1 MGLETIANIL
11 FSKIYHKE
19 KNTREQKSQVAT
31 LFIKKKKNQW
41 KYHNNYNHNSSSHL
55 LSRIFVHNT
64 VLNILQASSH
74 SELKTK
80 LWRGYYY
87 SYQMTTFYKT

>member
-31 LFIKKKKNQW
+31 LFIKKKKSM
-41 KYHNNYNHNSSSHL
+41 K
-55 LSRIFVHNT
+55 IP
-64 VLNILQASSH
+64 
-74 SELKTK
+74 
-80 LWRGYYY
+80 
-87 SYQMTTFYKT
+87 

>member
-31 LFIKKKKNQW
+31 LFIKKKINE
-41 KYHNNYNHNSSSHL
+41 NT
-55 LSRIFVHNT
+55 IIIIIIIAVHIYWAESLYT
-64 VLNILQASSH
+64 IL
-74 SELKTK
+74 
-80 LWRGYYY
+80 Y
-87 SYQMTTFYKT
+87 